1 MKTRVLGTNIVV
13 NTILNTSKIM
23 EIIIPFV
30 LEIIPFAIGLEEV
43 LESNLSLSTSNRSL
57 NT

>member
-13 NTILNTSKIM
+13 NTILNTSKIT
-23 EIIIPFV
+23 EIIIPFL

-43 LESNLSLSTSNRSL
+43 LESNLSLSTSDRSL